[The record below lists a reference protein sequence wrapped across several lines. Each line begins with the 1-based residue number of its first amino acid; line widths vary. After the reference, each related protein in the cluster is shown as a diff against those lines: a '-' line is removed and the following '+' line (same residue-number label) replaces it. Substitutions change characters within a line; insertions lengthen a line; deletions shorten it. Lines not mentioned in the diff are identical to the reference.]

1 MYVLEFLSLFFPS
14 GKRRGGGVILRLE
27 IDIKY
32 HFSMSSAK
40 GSPFVGIKH
49 CLVTSSVKGILLYQ

>member
-1 MYVLEFLSLFFPS
+1 MYVLEFLSCFSPQEKE
-14 GKRRGGGVILRLE
+14 GGGGVILRLE

-32 HFSMSSAK
+32 HFSTSSAK
-40 GSPFVGIKH
+40 GNPFVGIKH